1 MIGRATHRWWI
12 AVAAALVLA
21 ASVGAAV
28 ASAEGEPTR
37 AEYVATLERIC
48 KPGSDATE
56 RAVHGVRADVRAERL
71 AVAAGKFARAERIF
85 KHTVSSIAVVPRPP
99 ADRPTLSRWFA
110 ALGKEEVYL
119 GQMVKVLRADDV
131 AGFERV
137 SARFIHEGNRAN
149 NAVVSFGFDYCAFKP
164 TRFQ

>member
-1 MIGRATHRWWI
+1 MSARTKPWI
-12 AVAAALVLA
+12 AIGALCLLML
-21 ASVGAAV
+21 SVGVAV
-28 ASAEGEPTR
+28 ASAAEEPTR
-37 AEYVATLERIC
+37 VEYVARLEQIC

-56 RAVHGVRADVRAERL
+56 RAVHGVRADVRAERFP
-71 AVAAGKFARAERIF
+71 VAAGKFARGQRIF
-85 KHTVSSIAVVPRPP
+85 AKTVSSISIVPRPA
-99 ADRPTLSRWFA
+99 ADAPTLKRWFT

-119 GQMVKVLRADDV
+119 GQIVKTLRANDV

-149 NAVVSFGFDYCAFKP
+149 NAVVSFGFNYCDFKP